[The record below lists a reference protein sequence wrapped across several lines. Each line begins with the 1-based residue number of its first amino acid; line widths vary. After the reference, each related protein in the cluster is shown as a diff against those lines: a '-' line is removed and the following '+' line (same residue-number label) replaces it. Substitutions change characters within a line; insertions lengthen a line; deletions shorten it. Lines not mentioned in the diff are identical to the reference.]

1 MFCPYPQG
9 KDLVEP
15 GIQYKWKASIC
26 TSCSRCFVTKYA
38 NNSFGTV
45 FIVFLSTYCTFF
57 FSSLCLSL
65 KFLEYYRFCKTKYLV
80 DSFYKFLCP
89 IGKAYYTLLLYVSAI
104 HMPGDTQQGQ
114 CWTQLLSISWLLL
127 ACVGQRHRWGECN
140 KLCQGA
146 KKCVKRV
153 Y

>member
-80 DSFYKFLCP
+80 DSFYIFLCP
-89 IGKAYYTLLLYVSAI
+89 LAELVYMLLIYASAI
-104 HMPGDTQQGQ
+104 HMPGVAGRYSATEFNTG
-114 CWTQLLSISWLLL
+114 LAEYLL
-127 ACVGQRHRWGECN
+127 ACVWQRHRREECN
-140 KLCQGA
+140 KLCQWG
-146 KKCVKRV
+146 
-153 Y
+153 